1 MDADEQELL
10 RIAIDT
16 VDGPS
21 PVVVLS
27 GELDLSNAETL
38 SDCLTKLID
47 TDTDVVID
55 MSDLRSIDS
64 SGLTAL
70 ARARHR
76 AELRGR
82 VITVRRPGSM
92 GALVLAI
99 THLDR
104 LFTIEQ

>member
-1 MDADEQELL
+1 MDADERELL

-16 VDGPS
+16 LDGPS

-82 VITVRRPGSM
+82 AITVRRPGSM
-92 GALVLAI
+92 VALVFAI
-99 THLDR
+99 THFDR